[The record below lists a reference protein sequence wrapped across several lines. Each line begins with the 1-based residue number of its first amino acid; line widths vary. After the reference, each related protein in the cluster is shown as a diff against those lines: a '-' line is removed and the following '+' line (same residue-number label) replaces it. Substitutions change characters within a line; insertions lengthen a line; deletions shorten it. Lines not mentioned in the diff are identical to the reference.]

1 MKAYISPSV
10 TDDEQYILSALS
22 KRIRANGI
30 ATTAG
35 YHKFG
40 QNNSE
45 LAFHEISKTN
55 LFIGIVTGNSSEL
68 ERVYNEWQFAIK
80 SETPALLLIENTV
93 DTDGFPLI
101 NKNPDV
107 IRFNRSSKTNL
118 NKTIQ
123 IVRAKSDAAS
133 NRVENRPFVREAS
146 WFIGGPVA
154 ITLLNIL

>member
-10 TDDEQYILSALS
+10 PDDEQNILSALS
-22 KRIRANGI
+22 KRISKNGI
-30 ATTAG
+30 TPTSG

-45 LAFHEISKTN
+45 LAFFEISKAN
-55 LFIGIVTGNSSEL
+55 LFIGVITGNSSEM
-68 ERVYNEWQFAIK
+68 ERVYNEWQFALK
-80 SETPALLLIENTV
+80 SETPALLLIEDTV
-93 DTDGFPLI
+93 DCNNFPLI

-107 IRFNRSSKTNL
+107 IRFNRASKSHL

-123 IVRAKSDAAS
+123 MVRTKSNAAS
-133 NRVENRPFVREAS
+133 NRAENSSFVRETA

>member
-10 TDDEQYILSALS
+10 PDDEQNILSALS
-22 KRIRANGI
+22 KRIRTNGI
-30 ATTAG
+30 TPVAG

-45 LAFHEISKTN
+45 LAFHEISKAN
-55 LFIGIVTGNSSEL
+55 LFIGVITSNSCEM
-68 ERVYNEWQFAIK
+68 ERVYNEWQFALK
-80 SETPALLLIENTV
+80 SETPALLLIEDTV
-93 DTDGFPLI
+93 DCDGFPLI

-107 IRFNRSSKTNL
+107 IRFNRASKTNL

-123 IVRAKSDAAS
+123 MVRTKSNAAS
-133 NRVENRPFVREAS
+133 NRVENASFVRETA

>member
-10 TDDEQYILSALS
+10 PDDEQNILSALS
-22 KRIRANGI
+22 KRIRTNGI
-30 ATTAG
+30 TPVAG

-45 LAFHEISKTN
+45 LAFHEISKAN
-55 LFIGIVTGNSSEL
+55 LFIGVITGNSCEM
-68 ERVYNEWQFAIK
+68 ERVYNEWQFALK
-80 SETPALLLIENTV
+80 SETPALLLIEDTV
-93 DTDGFPLI
+93 DCDGFPLI

-107 IRFNRSSKTNL
+107 IRFNRASKTNL

-123 IVRAKSDAAS
+123 MVRTKSNAAS
-133 NRVENRPFVREAS
+133 NRVENASFVRETA

>member
-10 TDDEQYILSALS
+10 PDDEQHILSTLS
-22 KRIRANGI
+22 KRIRTNGI
-30 ATTAG
+30 ASTSG

-45 LAFHEISKTN
+45 LAFHEISKSN
-55 LFIGIVTGNSSEL
+55 LFIGVITSNSSEI
-68 ERVYNEWQFAIK
+68 ERVYNEWQFALK
-80 SETPALLLIENTV
+80 SETPALLLIEDTV
-93 DTDGFPLI
+93 DTSTFPLI

-123 IVRAKSDAAS
+123 MVRAKSDSAN
-133 NRVENRPFVREAS
+133 NRVENTPFVREAA

>member
-10 TDDEQYILSALS
+10 PDDEQNILSALS
-22 KRIRANGI
+22 KRIRTNGI
-30 ATTAG
+30 TPVAG

-40 QNNSE
+40 QSNSE
-45 LAFHEISKTN
+45 LAFHEISKAN
-55 LFIGIVTGNSSEL
+55 LFIGVVTGNSSEI
-68 ERVYNEWQFAIK
+68 ERVYNEWQFALK

-93 DTDGFPLI
+93 DTTDFPLI

-107 IRFNRSSKTNL
+107 IRFNRSSKSNL
-118 NKTIQ
+118 NKSIQ
-123 IVRAKSDAAS
+123 MVRLKSDAAS
-133 NRVENRPFVREAS
+133 NRVENTPFVREAA

>member
-10 TDDEQYILSALS
+10 PDDEQNILSALA
-22 KRIRANGI
+22 KRISMNGI
-30 ATTAG
+30 TPTSG

-45 LAFHEISKTN
+45 LAFYEISKAN
-55 LFIGIVTGNSSEL
+55 LFIGVVIGNSFEI

-93 DTDGFPLI
+93 DTTDFPLI

-107 IRFNRSSKTNL
+107 IRFNRSSRTTL

-123 IVRAKSDAAS
+123 MVRTKSDAAN
-133 NRVENRPFVREAS
+133 NRVENSPFVREAA

>member
-10 TDDEQYILSALS
+10 PDDEQNILSALA
-22 KRIRANGI
+22 KRISMNGI
-30 ATTAG
+30 TPTSG

-45 LAFHEISKTN
+45 LAFYEISKAN
-55 LFIGIVTGNSSEL
+55 LFIGVVTSNSFEI

-93 DTDGFPLI
+93 DTTDFPLI

-107 IRFNRSSKTNL
+107 IRFNRSSRT
-118 NKTIQ
+118 
-123 IVRAKSDAAS
+123 
-133 NRVENRPFVREAS
+133 
-146 WFIGGPVA
+146 
-154 ITLLNIL
+154 

>member
-10 TDDEQYILSALS
+10 PDDEQNILSALA
-22 KRIRANGI
+22 KRISMNGI
-30 ATTAG
+30 TPTSG

-45 LAFHEISKTN
+45 LAFYEISKAN
-55 LFIGIVTGNSSEL
+55 LFIGVVTSNSFEI

-93 DTDGFPLI
+93 DTTDFPLI

-107 IRFNRSSKTNL
+107 IRFNRSSRTAL

-123 IVRAKSDAAS
+123 MVRTKSDAAN
-133 NRVENRPFVREAS
+133 NRVENSPFVREAA

>member
-10 TDDEQYILSALS
+10 PDDEQNILSALS
-22 KRIRANGI
+22 KRISKNGI
-30 ATTAG
+30 TPTSG

-45 LAFHEISKTN
+45 LAFYEISKAN
-55 LFIGIVTGNSSEL
+55 LFIGVITGNSSEI
-68 ERVYNEWQFAIK
+68 ERVYNEWQFALK
-80 SETPALLLIENTV
+80 SETPALLLIEDTV
-93 DTDGFPLI
+93 DCDGFPLI

-107 IRFNRSSKTNL
+107 IRFNRASKTNL

-123 IVRAKSDAAS
+123 MVRTKSNAAS
-133 NRVENRPFVREAS
+133 NRVENASFVRETA